1 MLNFTL
7 AEVTPGDPVWTS
19 PVRTSVVLTDTVL
32 TDTVL
37 TDTVVSTVAELRAP
51 QAATRPL
58 AGFGAGAFACDGA
71 RVGSAAKQ
79 LTAGPALPR
88 IRGTFAA
95 VRPAHAGAADASGR
109 AFRGSTIGGSTI
121 GGSTIGGSN
130 VGTGMA
136 GTRNGGTK
144 QLNQT
149 TRIYP
154 VAPGGLG
161 PHPARE
167 PDPV

>member
-1 MLNFTL
+1 MLSFTP
-7 AEVTPGDPVWTS
+7 AEV
-19 PVRTSVVLTDTVL
+19 R
-32 TDTVL
+32 
-37 TDTVVSTVAELRAP
+37 EP
-51 QAATRPL
+51 QAAMRPL

-71 RVGSAAKQ
+71 QVGSAAKQ

-88 IRGTFAA
+88 IRDAFAA
-95 VRPAHAGAADASGR
+95 VRPVHPWAADVFGGGFRAS
-109 AFRGSTIGGSTI
+109 AIGGT
-121 GGSTIGGSN
+121 TIGGSN
-130 VGTGMA
+130 VGTGMSS
-136 GTRNGGTK
+136 TMNGGAK

>member
-7 AEVTPGDPVWTS
+7 AEVTPGNTVSTS
-19 PVRTSVVLTDTVL
+19 PVLI
-32 TDTVL
+32 
-37 TDTVVSTVAELRAP
+37 STVAEVHAA
-51 QAATRPL
+51 QAAMRPL

-71 RVGSAAKQ
+71 WVGSSANQ
-79 LTAGPALPR
+79 LTAGPVLPR
-88 IRGTFAA
+88 VRGAFAA
-95 VRPAHAGAADASGR
+95 LRPVHARTADAFGG
-109 AFRGSTIGGSTI
+109 AFRGSSVGGNPITV
-121 GGSTIGGSN
+121 GAGLAYTTNGS
-130 VGTGMA
+130 A
-136 GTRNGGTK
+136 Q
-144 QLNQT
+144 QLNQK

>member
-1 MLNFTL
+1 MLNFTP
-7 AEVTPGDPVWTS
+7 AEVTPGDL
-19 PVRTSVVLTDTVL
+19 VLTSTVL
-32 TDTVL
+32 TE
-37 TDTVVSTVAELRAP
+37 TVAEVRAP
-51 QAATRPL
+51 QAAIRPL
-58 AGFGAGAFACDGA
+58 TGFGAGAFAPDGA

-88 IRGTFAA
+88 IRDAFAA
-95 VRPAHAGAADASGR
+95 DLPVHPWAADGFGGAFGAS
-109 AFRGSTIGGSTI
+109 AIGGS
-121 GGSTIGGSN
+121 S

-136 GTRNGGTK
+136 STRNGGAT

-154 VAPGGLG
+154 VTPGGLG

>member
-7 AEVTPGDPVWTS
+7 AQVTPGNTVSTS
-19 PVRTSVVLTDTVL
+19 PVLTGTVL
-32 TDTVL
+32 A
-37 TDTVVSTVAELRAP
+37 STVAEVYAA
-51 QAATRPL
+51 QAAMRPL

-71 RVGSAAKQ
+71 RVGSSANQ

-88 IRGTFAA
+88 IRGAFAA
-95 VRPAHAGAADASGR
+95 VRPVHARTADAFAG
-109 AFRGSTIGGSTI
+109 AFRGSSVGNGTIT
-121 GGSTIGGSN
+121 
-130 VGTGMA
+130 VGA
-136 GTRNGGTK
+136 GTASTRNGSAK
-144 QLNQT
+144 QLNQM

-154 VAPGGLG
+154 VTPGGLG

>member
-1 MLNFTL
+1 MLNFTP
-7 AEVTPGDPVWTS
+7 AEVTPGDL
-19 PVRTSVVLTDTVL
+19 VLTSTVL
-32 TDTVL
+32 TEI
-37 TDTVVSTVAELRAP
+37 VAEVRAP
-51 QAATRPL
+51 QAAIRPL
-58 AGFGAGAFACDGA
+58 TGFGAGAFASDGA
-71 RVGSAAKQ
+71 QVGSAAKQ

-88 IRGTFAA
+88 IRDAFAV
-95 VRPAHAGAADASGR
+95 VRPVHPWAADGFGG
-109 AFRGSTIGGSTI
+109 AFLASTIGGS
-121 GGSTIGGSN
+121 S

-136 GTRNGGTK
+136 STRNGGAK

-149 TRIYP
+149 TRICP

>member
-1 MLNFTL
+1 MENITL
-7 AEVTPGDPVWTS
+7 AEVMPGDTVPASTVSTGTIPMS
-19 PVRTSVVLTDTVL
+19 TVL
-32 TDTVL
+32 TSTVL
-37 TDTVVSTVAELRAP
+37 NSSVVEVHAP
-51 QAATRPL
+51 QAALRPL

-71 RVGSAAKQ
+71 QVGSSASQ
-79 LTAGPALPR
+79 LAAGPKYPR
-88 IRGTFAA
+88 IRGAFAA
-95 VRPAHAGAADASGR
+95 VRPVPAWARAADAFGG
-109 AFRGSTIGGSTI
+109 AFQASANGGSTI
-121 GGSTIGGSN
+121 GASN
-130 VGTGMA
+130 LGTGMA
-136 GTRNGGTK
+136 STRNGSAK

>member
-7 AEVTPGDPVWTS
+7 AEVTPGNAVSTGP
-19 PVRTSVVLTDTVL
+19 VLTNTVL
-32 TDTVL
+32 TSTVL
-37 TDTVVSTVAELRAP
+37 ANTVAEVYAA
-51 QAATRPL
+51 QAAMRPL

-71 RVGSAAKQ
+71 QVGSSANQ

-88 IRGTFAA
+88 IRGAFAA
-95 VRPAHAGAADASGR
+95 VRPVHARTADDFGG
-109 AFRGSTIGGSTI
+109 AFRGSTVGNGAITVGG
-121 GGSTIGGSN
+121 
-130 VGTGMA
+130 GTA
-136 GTRNGGTK
+136 STRNGSAK
-144 QLNQT
+144 QLNQLNQM

-154 VAPGGLG
+154 VTPGGLG

>member
-7 AEVTPGDPVWTS
+7 AEVAPGELVPTS
-19 PVRTSVVLTDTVL
+19 PVLTNTVL
-32 TDTVL
+32 T
-37 TDTVVSTVAELRAP
+37 STVAEVRAP
-51 QAATRPL
+51 QAAMRPL
-58 AGFGAGAFACDGA
+58 AGFGAGAFACEGA
-71 RVGSAAKQ
+71 QIDSAAKQ

-88 IRGTFAA
+88 IRGAFASVQPVHPWA
-95 VRPAHAGAADASGR
+95 TGGFGG
-109 AFRGSTIGGSTI
+109 AFRASAIDGSTIGV
-121 GGSTIGGSN
+121 SN

-136 GTRNGGTK
+136 STTNGGAK

>member
-7 AEVTPGDPVWTS
+7 AKVTPGETVWTS
-19 PVRTSVVLTDTVL
+19 PELTDTVL
-32 TDTVL
+32 T
-37 TDTVVSTVAELRAP
+37 STVAEVRAP
-51 QAATRPL
+51 QAATRPF

-71 RVGSAAKQ
+71 QVGSVAKQ

-95 VRPAHAGAADASGR
+95 VRPLHAGAAEAAGR
-109 AFRGSTIGGSTI
+109 GFRGSAI

-136 GTRNGGTK
+136 GTRNGGAK
-144 QLNQT
+144 QINQS

>member
-1 MLNFTL
+1 MVNFTP
-7 AEVTPGDPVWTS
+7 AELTPGDL
-19 PVRTSVVLTDTVL
+19 VLTSTVLTSTVLTSTVLTSTVL
-32 TDTVL
+32 TDA
-37 TDTVVSTVAELRAP
+37 VAEVRAP
-51 QAATRPL
+51 QAAIRPL
-58 AGFGAGAFACDGA
+58 TGFGAGAFACDGA
-71 RVGSAAKQ
+71 QVGSAAKQ

-88 IRGTFAA
+88 IRDAFAA
-95 VRPAHAGAADASGR
+95 ARPVHPWAADGFGG
-109 AFRGSTIGGSTI
+109 AFRSSAIGGS
-121 GGSTIGGSN
+121 S

-136 GTRNGGTK
+136 STRNGGAK

-154 VAPGGLG
+154 VTPGGLG

>member
-1 MLNFTL
+1 MLNFTP
-7 AEVTPGDPVWTS
+7 AEVTPGDL
-19 PVRTSVVLTDTVL
+19 VLTSTVL
-32 TDTVL
+32 TDTV
-37 TDTVVSTVAELRAP
+37 AEVRAP
-51 QAATRPL
+51 QAAMRPI
-58 AGFGAGAFACDGA
+58 AGFGAGAFACGGVE
-71 RVGSAAKQ
+71 VGSAAKQ

-88 IRGTFAA
+88 IRDAFAA
-95 VRPAHAGAADASGR
+95 VRPVRPWAADAFEG
-109 AFRGSTIGGSTI
+109 AFRASAIGGS
-121 GGSTIGGSN
+121 S
-130 VGTGMA
+130 VGTGMSS
-136 GTRNGGTK
+136 TRNGGAK

>member
-7 AEVTPGDPVWTS
+7 AEVAPGELVPTS
-19 PVRTSVVLTDTVL
+19 PVLTNTVL

-37 TDTVVSTVAELRAP
+37 TSTVADVRAP
-51 QAATRPL
+51 QAAMRPL

-71 RVGSAAKQ
+71 QIDSAVKQ

-88 IRGTFAA
+88 IRDAFAS
-95 VRPAHAGAADASGR
+95 VQPVHPWAADGFGGAFGAS
-109 AFRGSTIGGSTI
+109 AIDGSTIGV
-121 GGSTIGGSN
+121 SN

-136 GTRNGGTK
+136 STRNGGAK

>member
-7 AEVTPGDPVWTS
+7 AEVTPGNTVSTS
-19 PVRTSVVLTDTVL
+19 PVLTNAVLTNAVL
-32 TDTVL
+32 AN
-37 TDTVVSTVAELRAP
+37 TVAEVHAA
-51 QAATRPL
+51 QAAMRPL

-71 RVGSAAKQ
+71 WVGSSANQ
-79 LTAGPALPR
+79 LAAGPALPR
-88 IRGTFAA
+88 VRGAFVAA
-95 VRPAHAGAADASGR
+95 RPVHARTADAFGG
-109 AFRGSTIGGSTI
+109 AFRRSS
-121 GGSTIGGSN
+121 
-130 VGTGMA
+130 VGIGMA
-136 GTRNGGTK
+136 STRNGSAK

-154 VAPGGLG
+154 VTPGGLG

>member
-1 MLNFTL
+1 MVNLKL
-7 AEVTPGDPVWTS
+7 AEVTAGDL
-19 PVRTSVVLTDTVL
+19 VLTNTVL
-32 TDTVL
+32 TDTV
-37 TDTVVSTVAELRAP
+37 AEVRAP
-51 QAATRPL
+51 QAAMRPL

-71 RVGSAAKQ
+71 QFGSAAKQ

-88 IRGTFAA
+88 IRDAFAD
-95 VRPAHAGAADASGR
+95 VRPVHPWAADGFGGAFQAS
-109 AFRGSTIGGSTI
+109 AIGGSTI
-121 GGSTIGGSN
+121 GSSS

-136 GTRNGGTK
+136 STRNGGAK

>member
-1 MLNFTL
+1 MLNITL
-7 AEVTPGDPVWTS
+7 AEVTPGDTVWTS
-19 PVRTSVVLTDTVL
+19 PLFTETVL
-32 TDTVL
+32 T
-37 TDTVVSTVAELRAP
+37 STVAGVRAP
-51 QAATRPL
+51 QAGMRPL
-58 AGFGAGAFACDGA
+58 AGFGAGAFVPDGA
-71 RVGSAAKQ
+71 QVGSAAKQ

-88 IRGTFAA
+88 IRGAFAA
-95 VRPAHAGAADASGR
+95 VRPVRAHVAEPFGG
-109 AFRGSTIGGSTI
+109 AFRSSTTGGSTISGSTIGA
-121 GGSTIGGSN
+121 SN
-130 VGTGMA
+130 VCTGIA
-136 GTRNGGTK
+136 GTRNGGAK